1 MGRDLACS
9 RAFGAVKVAS
19 ISTSEEQR
27 DAHLRSA
34 DFFGVDNYPVITFA
48 STRAE
53 AIDGESSQVF
63 GNLTM
68 PGVTS
73 ALKLDVVISGTDQD
87 PWGNTRIGLDAVGV
101 IKPSDSDMRFNQAL
115 GSGTCS
121 SATRSACRSTS
132 PR

>member
-1 MGRDLACS
+1 
-9 RAFGAVKVAS
+9 
-19 ISTSEEQR
+19 
-27 DAHLRSA
+27 
-34 DFFGVDNYPVITFA
+34 VITFA

-73 ALKLDVVISGTDQD
+73 ALKLDVISGTDQD
-87 PWGNTRIGLDAVGV
+87 PWGNTRVGLDAVGV
-101 IKPSDSDMRFNQAL
+101 IKRSDFDMRFNQAL

-132 PR
+132 PP